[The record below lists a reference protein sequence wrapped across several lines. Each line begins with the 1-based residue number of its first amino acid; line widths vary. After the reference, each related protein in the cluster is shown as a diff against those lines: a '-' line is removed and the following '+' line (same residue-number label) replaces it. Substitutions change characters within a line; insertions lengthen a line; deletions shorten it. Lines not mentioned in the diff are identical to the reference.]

1 MLILNTCSFPRKVLP
16 NTKCVL
22 VCSLEKG
29 IREDVLKT
37 AVQKTLIFAE
47 KYP

>member
-1 MLILNTCSFPRKVLP
+1 MLILNICSFPREVLP

-22 VCSLEKG
+22 IYSLEKG
-29 IREDVLKT
+29 VREDVLKT
-37 AVQKTLIFAE
+37 AVQKTLIFGE